1 MEVDTE
7 KQPAEGEVM
16 VITVAG
22 GFVVK
27 GSVHDAAQRLS
38 AEEWSTFELAESGD
52 RVIIRSS
59 QVVALRGGTRTK
71 RGSIGFAPHRA
82 QS

>member
-1 MEVDTE
+1 VEVDAE
-7 KQPAEGEVM
+7 KPPAEGEVM
-16 VITVAG
+16 VFTIGG

-27 GSVHDAAQRLS
+27 GTVHDAAQRFA
-38 AEEWSTFELAESGD
+38 AEEWPTFELAESGD

-71 RGSIGFAPHRA
+71 RGSIGFTSHRE
-82 QS
+82 